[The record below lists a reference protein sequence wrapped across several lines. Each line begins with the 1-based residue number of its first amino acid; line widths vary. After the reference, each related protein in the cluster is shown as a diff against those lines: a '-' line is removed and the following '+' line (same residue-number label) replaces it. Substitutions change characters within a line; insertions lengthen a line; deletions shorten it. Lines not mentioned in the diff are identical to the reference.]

1 MTINITA
8 QNSTF
13 LFIDVQEKLV
23 GMLFKNK
30 CAKKAEIL
38 ARLAKVLGIKC
49 ILTEQYPQ
57 GLGSTIAQVKYSL
70 PDSAQYFEKTSF
82 NALAQ
87 DGVQE
92 SLQGSENIFIF
103 GIETHICVYQTAI
116 ALLEKGYNVFV
127 VKDACAS
134 RETDEFKAGI
144 NLMEKEGAKIITTE
158 MVVFEM
164 LKSSKHP
171 NFKEIQAL
179 IK

>member
-92 SLQGSENIFIF
+92 SLQGS
-103 GIETHICVYQTAI
+103 
-116 ALLEKGYNVFV
+116 
-127 VKDACAS
+127 
-134 RETDEFKAGI
+134 
-144 NLMEKEGAKIITTE
+144 
-158 MVVFEM
+158 
-164 LKSSKHP
+164 
-171 NFKEIQAL
+171 
-179 IK
+179 